1 MGAVL
6 QSDIRR
12 TLLEMFTNADG
23 DYVSGQRISDLL
35 GCSRTAVWKH
45 IEELRKDGYEL
56 EAVRKKGYRI
66 VGKPNKVSSNE
77 LLLGLQ
83 TTKIGQYIHYE
94 ESVHSTQKI
103 AHRIAQEGAK
113 EGTVVVAE
121 EQTAGRGRLDRAW
134 YSPKYTGA
142 WMSIIL
148 RPSIPPQQAPQL
160 TLLSAVAVV
169 QAIQEVTNLSPD
181 IKWPNDVL
189 LNGKKLVGI
198 LTEMQADFD
207 RIHSVIIG
215 IGINMNQQETDFNE
229 QIKHIATSLRIEKG
243 EEINRAALMQ
253 AFFLKLETLYEEYLK
268 NGFGLI
274 KVLWETYA
282 ISIGK
287 RIIARTMTANI
298 EGFAKGITDE
308 GVLLI
313 EDDEGVIHRIH
324 SADIELSAKK

>member
-1 MGAVL
+1 VGAVL

-23 DYVSGQRISDLL
+23 DYVSGQKISDLL

-142 WMSIIL
+142 WMSII
-148 RPSIPPQQAPQL
+148 
-160 TLLSAVAVV
+160 SAVAVV

-215 IGINMNQQETDFNE
+215 IGINVNQQEMDFNE